1 MRRSEKEPC
10 KQRDAVSSLSKTMML
25 TYACMQV
32 DKLQTFGER
41 LLEPEFGVRYR
52 NAFRMPPE
60 SSFRE
65 YFFLHVS
72 IVTLER

>member
-1 MRRSEKEPC
+1 
-10 KQRDAVSSLSKTMML
+10 MML
-25 TYACMQV
+25 TYACIQV
-32 DKLQTFGER
+32 GKLQTFGER